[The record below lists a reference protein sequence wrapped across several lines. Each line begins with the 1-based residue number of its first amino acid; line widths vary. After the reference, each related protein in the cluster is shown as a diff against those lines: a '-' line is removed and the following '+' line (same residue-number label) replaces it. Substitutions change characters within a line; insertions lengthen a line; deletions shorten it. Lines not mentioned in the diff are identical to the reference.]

1 MLALLRTA
9 FLKGPG
15 VEGPKVRSSL
25 GGASSSWP
33 TEHPPAFVVVAVSF
47 QTVSHMARV
56 DPNLDLQPRM
66 LLNS

>member
-15 VEGPKVRSSL
+15 EEGPKVRSSL

-33 TEHPPAFVVVAVSF
+33 TEHPPAFGVVAVSF
-47 QTVSHMARV
+47 QTVSHRAY
-56 DPNLDLQPRM
+56 L
-66 LLNS
+66 S